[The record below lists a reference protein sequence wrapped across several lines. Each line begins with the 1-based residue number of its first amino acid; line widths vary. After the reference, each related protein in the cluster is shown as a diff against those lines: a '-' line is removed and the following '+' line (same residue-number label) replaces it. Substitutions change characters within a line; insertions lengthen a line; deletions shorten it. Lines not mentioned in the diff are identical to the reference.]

1 MEVSIIQ
8 KQEDKDKDTDKLHDV
23 QRLFSSKYYL
33 TFPQYGKYP
42 WIGVF
47 KSKRLGLGGCA
58 GILVQ
63 TLLPPLLIS
72 WSKDTAATSWLIRL
86 FKLWHRSRLIDS
98 QKVAMTLFLKIIH
111 NSFPSVWQV
120 SLDWGFQ
127 VAGHLWQQTRRL
139 RWHIGGSKLVTKP
152 NEIVQHNCPGL
163 SLQHIVCKTRRRTR
177 SPLFLASLISAAAL
191 MFWSE

>member
-8 KQEDKDKDTDKLHDV
+8 KQEDKDTDKLHDV

-72 WSKDTAATSWLIRL
+72 WSKDTAATYWLIRL

-98 QKVAMTLFLKIIH
+98 QKVAMTYF
-111 NSFPSVWQV
+111 
-120 SLDWGFQ
+120 
-127 VAGHLWQQTRRL
+127 
-139 RWHIGGSKLVTKP
+139 SKLY
-152 NEIVQHNCPGL
+152 I
-163 SLQHIVCKTRRRTR
+163 
-177 SPLFLASLISAAAL
+177 LAFPQYGKYPWIGVFKLLGIFGNRLGGCAGTLVAAN
-191 MFWSE
+191 W

>member
-33 TFPQYGKYP
+33 TFPQYGKHQ

-139 RWHIGGSKLVTKP
+139 RWHIGGSKLVKTMRSCVTRLSRIITAAHCASIMTKKTMS
-152 NEIVQHNCPGL
+152 IVLGE
-163 SLQHIVCKTRRRTR
+163 
-177 SPLFLASLISAAAL
+177 FDISSSTDVL
-191 MFWSE
+191 E